1 VTKSEPSEKVL
12 SSDAQP
18 PQVITELRRSYTNK
32 LEEVCF
38 YGNRMFLIFV
48 FILNLYSICIFA
60 SSVHLSVRKAEAG
73 IVSSIGCRRTTWS

>member
-1 VTKSEPSEKVL
+1 MITFGHSLLRIPVFARIVKLWSNKFDCILQTVTKSEPSEKVL

-38 YGNRMFLIFV
+38 YGNRMF
-48 FILNLYSICIFA
+48 
-60 SSVHLSVRKAEAG
+60 
-73 IVSSIGCRRTTWS
+73 